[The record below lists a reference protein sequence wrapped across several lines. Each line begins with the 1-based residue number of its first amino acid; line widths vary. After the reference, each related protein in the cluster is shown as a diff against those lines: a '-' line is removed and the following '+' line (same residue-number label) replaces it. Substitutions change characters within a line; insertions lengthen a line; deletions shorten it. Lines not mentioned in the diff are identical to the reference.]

1 MNVADALLEALR
13 SMPYRSESGAR
24 PLLLEL
30 RTAVAAQ
37 DHEEIKR
44 LTTTKLTLAQK
55 RAIVFAALQTALQT
69 YDRFPENWLIGRKDL
84 ETFLAEL
91 REESE
96 DV

>member
-13 SMPYRSESGAR
+13 SMPHWSSVAR
-24 PLLLEL
+24 RLLLEL
-30 RTAVAAQ
+30 QTAVAAQ

-44 LTTTKLTLAQK
+44 LTTTKLTLTRK
-55 RAIVFAALQTALQT
+55 RAVVSAALQT
-69 YDRFPENWLIGRKDL
+69 YDRFPGNWPIGPFRKDL